1 MVPDDIRSEIMDLLE
16 ESMLDHEDEGF
27 SNRNSIM
34 FHYYEASDP
43 LRYLEEINQRIGK
56 VDLVIGAFVGEQKG

>member
-1 MVPDDIRSEIMDLLE
+1 
-16 ESMLDHEDEGF
+16 
-27 SNRNSIM
+27 M

-56 VDLVIGAFVGEQKG
+56 VDLVIGAFVLNKRMNPKKLI